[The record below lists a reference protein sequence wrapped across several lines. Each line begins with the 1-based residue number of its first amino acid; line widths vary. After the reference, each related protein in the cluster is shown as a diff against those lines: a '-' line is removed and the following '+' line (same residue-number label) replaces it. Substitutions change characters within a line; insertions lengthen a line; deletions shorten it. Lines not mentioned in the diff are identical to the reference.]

1 MLVMCGVIKITTDFR
16 LESATNYNHYK
27 VLKISRQAN
36 SIQIMKAFKK
46 YKKLN
51 IQKESSSADQEELK
65 AQQPYE
71 FRQIKK
77 SHSILSDETK
87 RDIYNRFGNM
97 SLDMDPRK
105 DELLLITS
113 IIGVYI
119 FWGACTFVM
128 TLPMAFRQCRV
139 WSTIILVV
147 MLVLDVI
154 FRLTEIT
161 LPSWFSSIQYFILF
175 PIVSNF

>member
-1 MLVMCGVIKITTDFR
+1 M
-16 LESATNYNHYK
+16 
-27 VLKISRQAN
+27 
-36 SIQIMKAFKK
+36 FKK

-105 DELLLITS
+105 DELLLITNTS
-113 IIGVYI
+113 VESVPKNGNLNS
-119 FWGACTFVM
+119 WTKFV
-128 TLPMAFRQCRV
+128 LPTSNLFAPL
-139 WSTIILVV
+139 SLLIL
-147 MLVLDVI
+147 
-154 FRLTEIT
+154 
-161 LPSWFSSIQYFILF
+161 
-175 PIVSNF
+175 NFCPFLN